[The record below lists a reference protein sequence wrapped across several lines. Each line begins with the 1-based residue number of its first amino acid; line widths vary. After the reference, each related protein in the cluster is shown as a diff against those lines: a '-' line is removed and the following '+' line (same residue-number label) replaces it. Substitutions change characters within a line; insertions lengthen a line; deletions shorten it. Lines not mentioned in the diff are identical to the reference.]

1 MKYLSIRQTSEKWVS
16 PSEEYKFY
24 VQKIEFQVQ
33 QRLVPIGL
41 FRLMQ
46 KNPMMSVSRVE
57 NTLRKN
63 KMQSVI
69 KLFKCRW
76 I

>member
-1 MKYLSIRQTSEKWVS
+1 MEYLSIRQTSENGVF
-16 PSEEYKFY
+16 PSEEFRFY

-46 KNPMMSVSRVE
+46 KNPMISVSRVE
-57 NTLRKN
+57 NT
-63 KMQSVI
+63 
-69 KLFKCRW
+69 
-76 I
+76 

>member
-1 MKYLSIRQTSEKWVS
+1 MNIYQYDKHLKNGVS